1 MNSLEVVKEY
11 HNNNLWN
18 SSINLET
25 SVSIKGSWTRAWSQ
39 AKLSAILSD
48 VVETEQ
54 SVSATYVTITFWTIR
69 KALIQCVNYQ

>member
-18 SSINLET
+18 SSINPET
-25 SVSIKGSWTRAWSQ
+25 SVSINGSWTRAQRQ
-39 AKLSAILSD
+39 AKLSAIISD

-54 SVSATYVTITFWTIR
+54 SASATYASITFWAIR
-69 KALIQCVNYQ
+69 KPLIQ